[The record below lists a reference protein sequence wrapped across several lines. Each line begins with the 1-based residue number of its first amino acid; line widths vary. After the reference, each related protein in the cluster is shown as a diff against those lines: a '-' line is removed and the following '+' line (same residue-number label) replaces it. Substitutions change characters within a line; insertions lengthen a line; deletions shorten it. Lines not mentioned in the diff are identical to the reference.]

1 MKKIAYSK
9 ASIKTLRRLSATD
22 AKRIVAKIEQYADD
36 PTSLTNNVKALVG
49 SPYIRLRVG
58 NWRVIMDDDG
68 HILEIIQ
75 IGPRGSVYQWEL
87 RMQTIK
93 TPNGETLV
101 ILPLAEY
108 ESLIDQADI
117 AAANRIKAD
126 ISAGR
131 DELVPAEIVTRL
143 LSGESAVKVWRS
155 HRGLSAKD
163 LAAEAGI
170 SAPYLSEIESGKK
183 EGSLSVM
190 KKIAEVLKVDLDDL
204 T

>member
-1 MKKIAYSK
+1 
-9 ASIKTLRRLSATD
+9 
-22 AKRIVAKIEQYADD
+22 
-36 PTSLTNNVKALVG
+36 
-49 SPYIRLRVG
+49 
-58 NWRVIMDDDG
+58 
-68 HILEIIQ
+68 
-75 IGPRGSVYQWEL
+75 
-87 RMQTIK
+87 MQTIK

-170 SAPYLSEIESGKK
+170 SAPYLSEIEGGKM

-190 KKIAEVLKVDLDDL
+190 KKIAEVLKEDLDDL

>member
-1 MKKIAYSK
+1 
-9 ASIKTLRRLSATD
+9 
-22 AKRIVAKIEQYADD
+22 
-36 PTSLTNNVKALVG
+36 
-49 SPYIRLRVG
+49 
-58 NWRVIMDDDG
+58 
-68 HILEIIQ
+68 
-75 IGPRGSVYQWEL
+75 
-87 RMQTIK
+87 MQTIK

-108 ESLIDQADI
+108 ESLVDQADI

-170 SAPYLSEIESGKK
+170 SAPYLSEIEGGKK